1 MEFSLHYL
9 LMANQ
14 SIFQKRLLDGLK
26 GTNLTIGQPKILD
39 YLKNHNGA
47 SQKEIALGCHIE
59 PASLTSVLNRMEEK
73 QIIERKMKNGNRR
86 TYYIFLTKTGK
97 ELQLIVEHLFIQIED
112 TAFADISES
121 EKNQFMKTFQK
132 IYENINQK
140 E

>member
-97 ELQLIVEHLFIQIED
+97 ELQLIVEHLFLQIED